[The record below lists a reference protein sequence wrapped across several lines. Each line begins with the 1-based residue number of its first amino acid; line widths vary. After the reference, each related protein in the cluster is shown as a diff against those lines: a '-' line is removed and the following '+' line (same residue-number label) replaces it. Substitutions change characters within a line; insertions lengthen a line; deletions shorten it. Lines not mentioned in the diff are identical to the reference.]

1 MSFLELHDI
10 RKAYTL
16 NHQENVILKGIN
28 LNFERGEF
36 ISILGESGG
45 GKSTLMNII
54 GGLDHHYD
62 GDVLLDGQSLRSMN
76 VRQMD
81 RYRRETIGFI
91 FQNFNLVSYLTVLDN
106 VMLSLKMTKT
116 SHAQQVQQAQDLLKR
131 VGLEQQTH
139 QYPNELS
146 GGQKQRVAIARAL
159 ASDPDII
166 IADEPTGA
174 LDSENTQEVMDILYS
189 IAAEGK
195 LVITVTHSQEVADYG
210 TRIVHLD
217 DGQIHDELVIG
228 APFDVVDK
236 QPTRYRTLGFRQ
248 MFRMSMQHMR
258 RMWLRYLLIIFG
270 SSIGISSIVVMLGL
284 GSGIQNY
291 MNHQITSQVNPTAVQ
306 VSKKTGKVSTAARK
320 KATSAA
326 AYKAAVNQEQVT
338 AAKNAEVTTANVKQ
352 LAAIKHVK
360 SAKLGYYTSTQASY
374 KKTTVT
380 ASLQTD
386 NPTILSKTIKDGSR
400 PENGQVLIGR
410 KLAKKMVGKKNYQ
423 QALNKKLTV
432 KLATVNRK
440 NQSVTVSQTLTVS
453 GITGSDDTSVV
464 VLPQTVK
471 KMLTAKNVAYR
482 PNFAIV
488 QIDKL
493 ANVKQVEHQIK
504 AIKGTNKK
512 QQYNY
517 TGIGDLIDSL
527 NTYIRLATNVLTG
540 VAGIALLVSAIMI
553 IVVLYVSVSERTR
566 EIGVLRALGA
576 RKRDI
581 SHLFFAEALTIG
593 VLAAVMG
600 LLFGEGWQFLG
611 NMAIYSLIK
620 YPIVRISGQQCW
632 AALQSVLSSVYW
644 LLWHRHIWRHGWI
657 QSRVYHMN
665 KSGGVANVFLYYE
678 QN

>member
-228 APFDVVDK
+228 SPFDVVDK

-284 GSGIQNY
+284 GSGIQKY

-360 SAKLGYYTSTQASY
+360 SAKLGYYASTQASY

-386 NPTILSKTIKDGSR
+386 NPTVLSKTIKDGSR

-620 YPIVRISGQQCW
+620 YPIVRISGAAMLGGITVSVVIILL
-632 AALQSVLSSVYW
+632 AALAPAHMAARLDPVESLS
-644 LLWHRHIWRHGWI
+644 H
-657 QSRVYHMN
+657 
-665 KSGGVANVFLYYE
+665 E
-678 QN
+678 

>member
-620 YPIVRISGQQCW
+620 YPIVRISGAAMLGGITVSVVISLL
-632 AALQSVLSSVYW
+632 AALAPAHMAARLDPVESLS
-644 LLWHRHIWRHGWI
+644 H
-657 QSRVYHMN
+657 
-665 KSGGVANVFLYYE
+665 E
-678 QN
+678 

>member
-116 SHAQQVQQAQDLLKR
+116 SHAKQVQEAQELLKR

-236 QPTRYRTLGFRQ
+236 EPTRYRTLGFRQ

-306 VSKKTGKVSTAARK
+306 VSKKTGKVSTVARK

-338 AAKNAEVTTANVKQ
+338 AAKNAEVTTTNAKQ

-360 SAKLGYYTSTQASY
+360 STKLGYYTSTQASY
-374 KKTTVT
+374 KKTMVT

-386 NPTILSKTIKDGSR
+386 NPTILSKTIKNGSR
-400 PENGQVLIGR
+400 PGTNQVLIGR
-410 KLAKKMVGKKNYQ
+410 KLAKKMMGKKNYRK
-423 QALNKKLTV
+423 ALNKKLTV

-440 NQSVTVSQTLTVS
+440 NQAVTIKQTLTVS

-464 VLPQTVK
+464 VLPKTVK

-493 ANVKQVEHQIK
+493 ANVKQVEHKIK
-504 AIKGTNKK
+504 TIKGADKK

-593 VLAAVMG
+593 VLAAIMG

-611 NMAIYSLIK
+611 NMAIYNLIK
-620 YPIVRISGQQCW
+620 YPIVRISGAAMLGGITVSVVISLL
-632 AALQSVLSSVYW
+632 AALAPAHMAARLDPVESLS
-644 LLWHRHIWRHGWI
+644 H
-657 QSRVYHMN
+657 
-665 KSGGVANVFLYYE
+665 E
-678 QN
+678 

>member
-374 KKTTVT
+374 KKTTMT

-620 YPIVRISGQQCW
+620 YPIVRISGAAMLGGITVSVVISLL
-632 AALQSVLSSVYW
+632 AALAPAHMAARLDPVESLS
-644 LLWHRHIWRHGWI
+644 H
-657 QSRVYHMN
+657 
-665 KSGGVANVFLYYE
+665 E
-678 QN
+678 

>member
-228 APFDVVDK
+228 SPFDVVDK
-236 QPTRYRTLGFRQ
+236 QPTRYRTLGFRH

-284 GSGIQNY
+284 GSGIQKY

-360 SAKLGYYTSTQASY
+360 SAKLGYYASTQASY

-386 NPTILSKTIKDGSR
+386 NPTVLSKTIKDGSR

-620 YPIVRISGQQCW
+620 YPIVRISGAAMLGGITVSVVISLL
-632 AALQSVLSSVYW
+632 AALAPAHMAARLDPVESLS
-644 LLWHRHIWRHGWI
+644 H
-657 QSRVYHMN
+657 
-665 KSGGVANVFLYYE
+665 E
-678 QN
+678 

>member
-270 SSIGISSIVVMLGL
+270 SSIGISSIFVMLGL

-620 YPIVRISGQQCW
+620 YPIVRISGAAMLGGITVSVVISLL
-632 AALQSVLSSVYW
+632 AALAPAHMAARLDPVESLS
-644 LLWHRHIWRHGWI
+644 H
-657 QSRVYHMN
+657 
-665 KSGGVANVFLYYE
+665 E
-678 QN
+678 

>member
-146 GGQKQRVAIARAL
+146 DGQKQRVAIARAL

-620 YPIVRISGQQCW
+620 YPIVRISGAAMLGGITVSVVISLL
-632 AALQSVLSSVYW
+632 AALAPAHMAARLDPVESLS
-644 LLWHRHIWRHGWI
+644 H
-657 QSRVYHMN
+657 
-665 KSGGVANVFLYYE
+665 E
-678 QN
+678 

>member
-1 MSFLELHDI
+1 VSTSVCQWEKL
-10 RKAYTL
+10 TL
-16 NHQENVILKGIN
+16 
-28 LNFERGEF
+28 
-36 ISILGESGG
+36 
-45 GKSTLMNII
+45 
-54 GGLDHHYD
+54 GLA
-62 GDVLLDGQSLRSMN
+62 
-76 VRQMD
+76 
-81 RYRRETIGFI
+81 
-91 FQNFNLVSYLTVLDN
+91 
-106 VMLSLKMTKT
+106 K
-116 SHAQQVQQAQDLLKR
+116 QA
-131 VGLEQQTH
+131 H

-236 QPTRYRTLGFRQ
+236 PQMRYRTLGFRQ
-248 MFRMSMQHMR
+248 MFKMSMQHMR

-270 SSIGISSIVVMLGL
+270 SSIGISSIIVMLGL
-284 GSGIQNY
+284 GSGIQSY

-306 VSKKTGKVSTAARK
+306 VSKKTGTVSTKDRKNATTAAEYK
-320 KATSAA
+320 K
-326 AYKAAVNQEQVT
+326 AVNQEQVT
-338 AAKNAEVTTANVKQ
+338 AAKNAEFTDANAKQ
-352 LAAIKHVK
+352 LTKLNYVK
-360 SAKLGYYTSTQASY
+360 STKLGYYTSTKVDYQ
-374 KKTTVT
+374 KKSATVT
-380 ASLQTD
+380 LQTD
-386 NPTILSKTIKDGSR
+386 NPTILDKTIKNGTR
-400 PENGQVLIGR
+400 PGTDQVLIGR
-410 KLAKKMVGKKNYQ
+410 SLAKKIAGKKSYKS
-423 QALNKKLTV
+423 ALKSKLTI
-432 KLATVNRK
+432 KLTTVDKK
-440 NQSVTVSQTLTVS
+440 NQSVTVNKTVTVS
-453 GITGSDDTSVV
+453 GITNSDDTNAVISSA
-464 VLPQTVK
+464 
-471 KMLTAKNVAYR
+471 TAKSMLEKQNVVYR

-493 ANVKQVEHQIK
+493 SHVKNVEHQIK
-504 AIKGTNKK
+504 AIKGDNKK
-512 QQYNY
+512 QAYNY
-517 TGIGDLIDSL
+517 TGIGDLVDSL

-600 LLFGEGWQFLG
+600 VLFGQGWQLLG

-620 YPIVRISGQQCW
+620 YPIVRISTT
-632 AALQSVLSSVYW
+632 AML
-644 LLWHRHIWRHGWI
+644 
-657 QSRVYHMN
+657 
-665 KSGGVANVFLYYE
+665 GGVAVSVVISLLAAMAPAHMAARLDPVE
-678 QN
+678 SLSHE

>member
-228 APFDVVDK
+228 APFDVINK

-432 KLATVNRK
+432 KLATVSRK

-540 VAGIALLVSAIMI
+540 VAGIALLVSAIII

-620 YPIVRISGQQCW
+620 YPIVRISGAAMLGGITVSVVISLL
-632 AALQSVLSSVYW
+632 AALAPAHMAARLDPVESLS
-644 LLWHRHIWRHGWI
+644 H
-657 QSRVYHMN
+657 
-665 KSGGVANVFLYYE
+665 E
-678 QN
+678 

>member
-236 QPTRYRTLGFRQ
+236 QPTRYRTLGFRH

-284 GSGIQNY
+284 GSGIQKY

-360 SAKLGYYTSTQASY
+360 SAKLGYYASTQASY

-386 NPTILSKTIKDGSR
+386 NPTVLSKTIKDGSR

-620 YPIVRISGQQCW
+620 YPIVRISGAAMLGGITVSVVISLL
-632 AALQSVLSSVYW
+632 AALAPAHMAARLDPVESLS
-644 LLWHRHIWRHGWI
+644 H
-657 QSRVYHMN
+657 
-665 KSGGVANVFLYYE
+665 E
-678 QN
+678 

>member
-493 ANVKQVEHQIK
+493 ANVKQDQHQIK

-620 YPIVRISGQQCW
+620 YPIVRISGAAMLGGITVSVVISLL
-632 AALQSVLSSVYW
+632 AALAPAHMAARLDPVESLS
-644 LLWHRHIWRHGWI
+644 H
-657 QSRVYHMN
+657 
-665 KSGGVANVFLYYE
+665 E
-678 QN
+678 

>member
-410 KLAKKMVGKKNYQ
+410 KLAKKIVGKKNYQ

-620 YPIVRISGQQCW
+620 YPIVRISGAAMLGGITVSVVISLL
-632 AALQSVLSSVYW
+632 AALAPAHMAARLDPVESLS
-644 LLWHRHIWRHGWI
+644 H
-657 QSRVYHMN
+657 
-665 KSGGVANVFLYYE
+665 E
-678 QN
+678 

>member
-189 IAAEGK
+189 IAVEGK

-620 YPIVRISGQQCW
+620 YPIVRISGAAMLGGITVSVVISLL
-632 AALQSVLSSVYW
+632 AALAPAHMAARLDPVESLS
-644 LLWHRHIWRHGWI
+644 H
-657 QSRVYHMN
+657 
-665 KSGGVANVFLYYE
+665 E
-678 QN
+678 

>member
-228 APFDVVDK
+228 AHFDVVDK

-620 YPIVRISGQQCW
+620 YPIVRISGAAMLGGITVSVVISLL
-632 AALQSVLSSVYW
+632 AALAPAHMAARLDPVESLS
-644 LLWHRHIWRHGWI
+644 H
-657 QSRVYHMN
+657 
-665 KSGGVANVFLYYE
+665 E
-678 QN
+678 

>member
-16 NHQENVILKGIN
+16 NHQENVIFKGIN

-620 YPIVRISGQQCW
+620 YPIVRISGAAMLGGITVSVVISLL
-632 AALQSVLSSVYW
+632 AALAPAHMAARLDPVESLS
-644 LLWHRHIWRHGWI
+644 H
-657 QSRVYHMN
+657 
-665 KSGGVANVFLYYE
+665 E
-678 QN
+678 

>member
-1 MSFLELHDI
+1 MSFLELHNI
-10 RKAYTL
+10 HKAYTL
-16 NHQENVILKGIN
+16 NHHENVILKDIN
-28 LNFERGEF
+28 LSFDRGEF

-54 GGLDHHYD
+54 GGLDHQYE
-62 GDVLLDGQSLRSMN
+62 GDVLIEGESLRSMN
-76 VRQMD
+76 ER
-81 RYRRETIGFI
+81 RLTEYRRETIGFI
-91 FQNFNLVSYLTVLDN
+91 FQNFNLVSYLNVLDN
-106 VMLSLKMTKT
+106 VLLSLKMTKQ
-116 SHAQQVQQAQDLLKR
+116 SHAEQVKIGKALLKR
-131 VGLEQQTH
+131 VGLGPQAH

-159 ASDPDII
+159 ASDPDVI

-174 LDSENTQEVMDILYS
+174 LDSQNTLEVMDILYS

-217 DGQIHDELVIG
+217 DGQIHDELVVG
-228 APFDVVDK
+228 APFDEVAK
-236 QPTRYRTLGFRQ
+236 KPTRYRTLGFRQ
-248 MFRMSMQHMR
+248 MFKMSMQHMR

-306 VSKKTGKVSTAARK
+306 VSKKTKPVDTKNQKDAKTAAE
-320 KATSAA
+320 
-326 AYKAAVNQEQVT
+326 YKTAVNKAQMTAEKNAQVT
-338 AAKNAEVTTANVKQ
+338 VTERQQ
-352 LAAIKHVK
+352 LAKLKHVK
-360 SAKLGYYTSTQASY
+360 SAKLGYYTANAKTSY
-374 KKTTVT
+374 QKKTVT
-380 ASLQTD
+380 SSLQTD
-386 NPTILSKTIKDGSR
+386 NPTVLDKTIKQGKR
-400 PENGQVLIGR
+400 PQMNQVLIGR
-410 KLAKKMVGKKNYQ
+410 KLAKKLVGQKNYRK
-423 QALNKKLTV
+423 ALDKSFTV
-432 KLATVNRK
+432 KLAAINNKNVN
-440 NQSVTVSQTLTVS
+440 VTIQRRLMVS
-453 GITGSDDTSVV
+453 GITSSNNYSMIVASET
-464 VLPQTVK
+464 LK
-471 KMLTAKNVAYR
+471 KMTQKQNVTYR
-482 PNFAIV
+482 PNFTIV

-493 ANVKQVEHQIK
+493 SHVKSVEHQIK
-504 AIKGTNKK
+504 ALKGTDKK
-512 QQYNY
+512 QKYNY

-593 VLAAVMG
+593 VLAAIVG
-600 LLFGEGWQFLG
+600 LIFGQGWQLLG

-620 YPIVRISGQQCW
+620 YPIVRISTLAMMGGVTVSVVISLL
-632 AALQSVLSSVYW
+632 AALAPAHMAARLDPVESLS
-644 LLWHRHIWRHGWI
+644 H
-657 QSRVYHMN
+657 
-665 KSGGVANVFLYYE
+665 E
-678 QN
+678 

>member
-620 YPIVRISGQQCW
+620 YPIVRISGAVMLGGITVSVVISLL
-632 AALQSVLSSVYW
+632 AALAPAHMAARLDPVESLS
-644 LLWHRHIWRHGWI
+644 H
-657 QSRVYHMN
+657 
-665 KSGGVANVFLYYE
+665 E
-678 QN
+678 

>member
-195 LVITVTHSQEVADYG
+195 LVIIVTHSQEVADYG

-228 APFDVVDK
+228 SPFDVVDK

-284 GSGIQNY
+284 GSGIQKY

-360 SAKLGYYTSTQASY
+360 SAKLGYYASTQASY

-386 NPTILSKTIKDGSR
+386 NPTVLSKTIKDGSR

-620 YPIVRISGQQCW
+620 YPIVRISGAAMLGGITVSVVISLL
-632 AALQSVLSSVYW
+632 AALAPAHMAARLDPVESLS
-644 LLWHRHIWRHGWI
+644 H
-657 QSRVYHMN
+657 
-665 KSGGVANVFLYYE
+665 E
-678 QN
+678 

>member
-360 SAKLGYYTSTQASY
+360 SAKPGYYTSTQASY

-620 YPIVRISGQQCW
+620 YPIVRISGAAMLGGITVSVVISLL
-632 AALQSVLSSVYW
+632 AALAPAHMAARLDPVESLS
-644 LLWHRHIWRHGWI
+644 H
-657 QSRVYHMN
+657 
-665 KSGGVANVFLYYE
+665 E
-678 QN
+678 

>member
-16 NHQENVILKGIN
+16 NHQEDVILKGIN

-620 YPIVRISGQQCW
+620 YPIVRISGAAMLGGITVSVVISLL
-632 AALQSVLSSVYW
+632 AALAPAHMAARLDPVESLS
-644 LLWHRHIWRHGWI
+644 H
-657 QSRVYHMN
+657 
-665 KSGGVANVFLYYE
+665 E
-678 QN
+678 

>member
-338 AAKNAEVTTANVKQ
+338 AAKNAEVTTTNVKQ

-453 GITGSDDTSVV
+453 GITGSDDTSAV

-620 YPIVRISGQQCW
+620 YPIVRISGAAMLGGITVSVVISLL
-632 AALQSVLSSVYW
+632 AALAPAHMAARLDPVESLS
-644 LLWHRHIWRHGWI
+644 H
-657 QSRVYHMN
+657 
-665 KSGGVANVFLYYE
+665 E
-678 QN
+678 

>member
-1 MSFLELHDI
+1 MSFLELHNI

-16 NHQENVILKGIN
+16 NHHENVILKGIN
-28 LNFERGEF
+28 LNFDRGEF

-54 GGLDHHYD
+54 GGLDHQYD
-62 GDVLLDGQSLRSMN
+62 GDVLLEGESIRSMHEK
-76 VRQMD
+76 RLD
-81 RYRRETIGFI
+81 KYRRETVGFI
-91 FQNFNLVSYLTVLDN
+91 FQNFNLVSYLNVLDN
-106 VMLSLKMTKT
+106 VMLSLKMTRE
-116 SHAQQVQQAQDLLKR
+116 SHAEQVKTATGLLKR
-131 VGLEQQTH
+131 VGLAEQAH
-139 QYPNELS
+139 QFPNELS

-174 LDSENTQEVMDILYS
+174 LDSQNTLEVMDILYS

-228 APFDVVDK
+228 APFDEVEK
-236 QPTRYRTLGFRQ
+236 EPTKYRTLGFRQ
-248 MFRMSMQHMR
+248 MFKMSMQHMK

-306 VSKKTGKVSTAARK
+306 VSKKTTKVSTKDRNNAKTAAEYK
-320 KATSAA
+320 TAVNKEQIAA
-326 AYKAAVNQEQVT
+326 AKAAQVT
-338 AAKNAEVTTANVKQ
+338 TKEAKQ
-352 LAAIKHVK
+352 LSAIKHVK
-360 SAKLGYYTSTQASY
+360 TTKLGYYASGVKANY
-374 KKTTVT
+374 KKQSVSST
-380 ASLQTD
+380 LQTD
-386 NPTILSKTIKDGSR
+386 NPTILSKTIKQGTR
-400 PENGQVLIGR
+400 PQKNQVLIGR
-410 KLAKKMVGKKNYQ
+410 KLAKKMMGNKKYK
-423 QALNKKLTV
+423 QALGKTVSVKMAAVDKNNK
-432 KLATVNRK
+432 
-440 NQSVTVSQTLTVS
+440 SVTVQKKLKVS
-453 GITGSDDTSVV
+453 GITNSDDTNVI
-464 VLPQTVK
+464 VLPSTVK
-471 KMLTAKNVAYR
+471 AMLNTKKVVYR
-482 PNFAIV
+482 PNFGIV

-493 ANVKQVEHQIK
+493 AHVKNVEKQIK
-504 AIKGTNKK
+504 AIKTDKKK
-512 QQYNY
+512 QMFNY

-593 VLAAVMG
+593 VLAAIVG
-600 LLFGEGWQFLG
+600 IIFGQGWQLLG
-611 NMAIYSLIK
+611 NTAIWSLIK
-620 YPIVRISGQQCW
+620 YPIVRISPMAMVGGMTVSIVISLL
-632 AALQSVLSSVYW
+632 AALAPAHMAARLDPVESLS
-644 LLWHRHIWRHGWI
+644 H
-657 QSRVYHMN
+657 
-665 KSGGVANVFLYYE
+665 E
-678 QN
+678 

>member
-210 TRIVHLD
+210 TRIIHLD

-620 YPIVRISGQQCW
+620 YPIVRISGAAMLGGITVSVVISLL
-632 AALQSVLSSVYW
+632 AALAPAHMAARLDPVESLS
-644 LLWHRHIWRHGWI
+644 H
-657 QSRVYHMN
+657 
-665 KSGGVANVFLYYE
+665 E
-678 QN
+678 

>member
-326 AYKAAVNQEQVT
+326 VYKAAVNQEQVT

-360 SAKLGYYTSTQASY
+360 SAKMGYYTSTQASY

-620 YPIVRISGQQCW
+620 YPIVRISGAAMLGGITVSVVISLL
-632 AALQSVLSSVYW
+632 AALAPAHMAARLDPVESLS
-644 LLWHRHIWRHGWI
+644 H
-657 QSRVYHMN
+657 
-665 KSGGVANVFLYYE
+665 E
-678 QN
+678 

>member
-76 VRQMD
+76 VRQVD

-228 APFDVVDK
+228 SPFDVVDK
-236 QPTRYRTLGFRQ
+236 QPTRYRTLGFRH

-284 GSGIQNY
+284 GSGIQKY

-360 SAKLGYYTSTQASY
+360 SAKLGYYASTQASY

-386 NPTILSKTIKDGSR
+386 NPTVLSKTIKDGSR

-620 YPIVRISGQQCW
+620 YPIVRISGAAMLGGITVSVVISLL
-632 AALQSVLSSVYW
+632 AALAPAHMAARLDPVESLS
-644 LLWHRHIWRHGWI
+644 H
-657 QSRVYHMN
+657 
-665 KSGGVANVFLYYE
+665 E
-678 QN
+678 

>member
-360 SAKLGYYTSTQASY
+360 SAKMGYYTSTQASY

-620 YPIVRISGQQCW
+620 YPIVRISGAAMLGGITVSVVISLL
-632 AALQSVLSSVYW
+632 AALAPAHMAARLDPVESLS
-644 LLWHRHIWRHGWI
+644 H
-657 QSRVYHMN
+657 
-665 KSGGVANVFLYYE
+665 E
-678 QN
+678 

>member
-174 LDSENTQEVMDILYS
+174 
-189 IAAEGK
+189 
-195 LVITVTHSQEVADYG
+195 
-210 TRIVHLD
+210 
-217 DGQIHDELVIG
+217 
-228 APFDVVDK
+228 PFDVVDK

-320 KATSAA
+320 KAISAA

-423 QALNKKLTV
+423 QALNKNLTV

-620 YPIVRISGQQCW
+620 YPIVRISGAAMLGGITVSVVISLL
-632 AALQSVLSSVYW
+632 AALAPAHMAARLDPVESLS
-644 LLWHRHIWRHGWI
+644 H
-657 QSRVYHMN
+657 
-665 KSGGVANVFLYYE
+665 E
-678 QN
+678 

>member
-228 APFDVVDK
+228 APFDVIDK

-432 KLATVNRK
+432 KLATVSRK

-620 YPIVRISGQQCW
+620 YPIVRISGAAMLGGITVSVVISLL
-632 AALQSVLSSVYW
+632 AALAPAHMAARLDPVESLS
-644 LLWHRHIWRHGWI
+644 H
-657 QSRVYHMN
+657 
-665 KSGGVANVFLYYE
+665 E
-678 QN
+678 

>member
-228 APFDVVDK
+228 APFDVIDK

-284 GSGIQNY
+284 GSGIQKY

-620 YPIVRISGQQCW
+620 YPIVRISGAAMLGGITVSVVISLL
-632 AALQSVLSSVYW
+632 AALAPA
-644 LLWHRHIWRHGWI
+644 
-657 QSRVYHMN
+657 HMAARLDP
-665 KSGGVANVFLYYE
+665 V
-678 QN
+678 

>member
-338 AAKNAEVTTANVKQ
+338 AAKNAEVTTASVKQ

-620 YPIVRISGQQCW
+620 YPIVRISGAAMLGGITVSVVISLL
-632 AALQSVLSSVYW
+632 AALAPAHMAARLDPVESLS
-644 LLWHRHIWRHGWI
+644 H
-657 QSRVYHMN
+657 
-665 KSGGVANVFLYYE
+665 E
-678 QN
+678 

>member
-166 IADEPTGA
+166 IADELTGA

-620 YPIVRISGQQCW
+620 YPIVRISGAAMLGGITVSVVISLL
-632 AALQSVLSSVYW
+632 AALAPAHMAARLDPVESLS
-644 LLWHRHIWRHGWI
+644 H
-657 QSRVYHMN
+657 
-665 KSGGVANVFLYYE
+665 E
-678 QN
+678 

>member
-320 KATSAA
+320 KATSAV

-620 YPIVRISGQQCW
+620 YPIVRISGAAMLGGITVSVVISLL
-632 AALQSVLSSVYW
+632 AALAPAHMAARLDPVESLS
-644 LLWHRHIWRHGWI
+644 H
-657 QSRVYHMN
+657 
-665 KSGGVANVFLYYE
+665 E
-678 QN
+678 

>member
-284 GSGIQNY
+284 ESGIQNY

-620 YPIVRISGQQCW
+620 YPIVRISGAAMLGGITVSVVISLL
-632 AALQSVLSSVYW
+632 AALAPAHMAARLDPVESLS
-644 LLWHRHIWRHGWI
+644 H
-657 QSRVYHMN
+657 
-665 KSGGVANVFLYYE
+665 E
-678 QN
+678 

>member
-106 VMLSLKMTKT
+106 VKHSLKMTKT

-166 IADEPTGA
+166 IADESTGA

-620 YPIVRISGQQCW
+620 YPIVRISGAAMLGGITVSVVISLL
-632 AALQSVLSSVYW
+632 AALAPAHMAARLDPVESLS
-644 LLWHRHIWRHGWI
+644 H
-657 QSRVYHMN
+657 
-665 KSGGVANVFLYYE
+665 E
-678 QN
+678 

>member
-139 QYPNELS
+139 QNPNELS

-217 DGQIHDELVIG
+217 DGLIHDELVIG

-284 GSGIQNY
+284 GSGIQKY

-620 YPIVRISGQQCW
+620 YPIVRISGAAMLGGITVSVVISLL
-632 AALQSVLSSVYW
+632 AALAPAHMAARLDPVESLS
-644 LLWHRHIWRHGWI
+644 H
-657 QSRVYHMN
+657 
-665 KSGGVANVFLYYE
+665 E
-678 QN
+678 

>member
-593 VLAAVMG
+593 VLAVVMG

-620 YPIVRISGQQCW
+620 YPIVRISGAAMLGGITVSVVISLL
-632 AALQSVLSSVYW
+632 AALAPAHMAARLDPVESLS
-644 LLWHRHIWRHGWI
+644 H
-657 QSRVYHMN
+657 
-665 KSGGVANVFLYYE
+665 E
-678 QN
+678 

>member
-440 NQSVTVSQTLTVS
+440 NQSVTFSQTLTVS

-620 YPIVRISGQQCW
+620 YPIVRISGAAMLGGITVSVVISLL
-632 AALQSVLSSVYW
+632 AALAPAHMAARLDPVESLS
-644 LLWHRHIWRHGWI
+644 H
-657 QSRVYHMN
+657 
-665 KSGGVANVFLYYE
+665 E
-678 QN
+678 

>member
-284 GSGIQNY
+284 GSGIQKY

-620 YPIVRISGQQCW
+620 YPIVRISGAAMLGGITVSVVISLL
-632 AALQSVLSSVYW
+632 AALAPAHMAARLDPVESLS
-644 LLWHRHIWRHGWI
+644 H
-657 QSRVYHMN
+657 
-665 KSGGVANVFLYYE
+665 E
-678 QN
+678 

>member
-159 ASDPDII
+159 ASDLDII

-620 YPIVRISGQQCW
+620 YPIVRISGAAMLGGITVSVVISLL
-632 AALQSVLSSVYW
+632 AALAPAHMAARLDPVESLS
-644 LLWHRHIWRHGWI
+644 H
-657 QSRVYHMN
+657 
-665 KSGGVANVFLYYE
+665 E
-678 QN
+678 